1 MIESEVLLEQVAWTS
16 HTCLE
21 ACCQAR
27 QILLLQLLTPIS
39 LEGLKFE
46 SSKSTFDI
54 IHGDSRNSQ
63 SFDKM
68 RWPTACCECP
78 AKFVRFLHV
87 LWCCSGSLHIKTTD
101 RIYRSMRA
109 ETDGSTLATSSMAKQ
124 AAVKPR
130 STPPMSAGTFT
141 DSRLLQHV
149 CWQHFSQQQK
159 HGNFW
164 RVVVICTLCNLWT
177 SPRLDSHEAL
187 LKHSIH
193 DLFVH
198 GTLLVHG
205 LDDWNSVGKVQPF
218 QVTLPTLRISPS
230 WIDKDLKSDPN
241 IFPMWSEMFGKFIQK
256 TTLWRFFP
264 PGREVPGFPW
274 RSVRQS
280 HVASPHP
287 PTARRAMDALGPWP
301 KHDDLFIS
309 LHPSTS
315 RWHDE
320 NMITNQDLVG
330 DQRKV

>member
-1 MIESEVLLEQVAWTS
+1 MSSNFNARIRGIAWTGSVNKPYLSWGLLPSAANTALAALDS
-16 HTCLE
+16 HI
-21 ACCQAR
+21 AWRPKDRIQ
-27 QILLLQLLTPIS
+27 QIHLWY
-39 LEGLKFE
+39 
-46 SSKSTFDI
+46 
-54 IHGDSRNSQ
+54 HGDSRNSQ
-63 SFDKM
+63 RFDKM

-78 AKFVRFLHV
+78 AKFVQFLHV
-87 LWCCSGSLHIKTTD
+87 LWCCSGSRKMWSKRHIK
-101 RIYRSMRA
+101 ISRSMRA

-159 HGNFW
+159 HRNFW

-218 QVTLPTLRISPS
+218 QVTLPTLRI
-230 WIDKDLKSDPN
+230 WIVTKISN
-241 IFPMWSEMFGKFIQK
+241 RIQIFSQGGQKCLENSFRQQLSGDFFRLDVRCQDFLREAFGRV
-256 TTLWRFFP
+256 T
-264 PGREVPGFPW
+264 
-274 RSVRQS
+274 
-280 HVASPHP
+280 
-287 PTARRAMDALGPWP
+287 
-301 KHDDLFIS
+301 
-309 LHPSTS
+309 
-315 RWHDE
+315 
-320 NMITNQDLVG
+320 
-330 DQRKV
+330 

>member
-164 RVVVICTLCNLWT
+164 RGVVICTLSICEPHLASIPMRPCSNIASTISLFMAPFWSMAWTTETLLEKCNRSKWHFLLSGFLQVELT
-177 SPRLDSHEAL
+177 KISNRIQIFSQCGQKCLENSFRKQLSGDFFRLDVRCQDFLGEA
-187 LKHSIH
+187 
-193 DLFVH
+193 F
-198 GTLLVHG
+198 GR
-205 LDDWNSVGKVQPF
+205 
-218 QVTLPTLRISPS
+218 VT
-230 WIDKDLKSDPN
+230 
-241 IFPMWSEMFGKFIQK
+241 
-256 TTLWRFFP
+256 
-264 PGREVPGFPW
+264 
-274 RSVRQS
+274 
-280 HVASPHP
+280 
-287 PTARRAMDALGPWP
+287 
-301 KHDDLFIS
+301 
-309 LHPSTS
+309 
-315 RWHDE
+315 
-320 NMITNQDLVG
+320 
-330 DQRKV
+330 